1 MASPAMKRLF
11 LFPSHPA
18 GASGRA
24 PSRNAMANDFR
35 PIWAKMTAKLWGFIT
50 KIALK
55 SQNATKGCCEVD

>member
-11 LFPSHPA
+11 LSPLQS
-18 GASGRA
+18 SGRIGA
-24 PSRNAMANDFR
+24 R
-35 PIWAKMTAKLWGFIT
+35 PLPQRRGEQFHADTGQKKADFIT

>member
-11 LFPSHPA
+11 LSPLQS
-18 GASGRA
+18 SGRIGA
-24 PSRNAMANDFR
+24 RPSRNAVANNFAL
-35 PIWAKMTAKLWGFIT
+35 IQAKKKKKMNFIT